1 MRSTAQLP
9 ALPCPHCFKQATKG
23 PGDHPHDHLV
33 AVEVQHFRG
42 ETIGAYERTVY
53 RCSAC
58 GTKIKHSSDFAPYWW
73 FVN

>member
-1 MRSTAQLP
+1 MAQLP
-9 ALPCPHCFKQATKG
+9 ALPCVDCLEQATKG
-23 PGDHPHDHLV
+23 HCDHPHDHLV
-33 AVEVQHFRG
+33 AAETQHFMG
-42 ETIGAYERTVY
+42 EMIGDYEKTVY